1 LGKGP
6 DSCLFIF
13 NDSSQNHLTM
23 KIKRHQV
30 IITAL
35 IILGVTFLVIGVFHQ
50 KEPIKYFAHSLRTW
64 QEADSVAGYP
74 ITTTDDGGGSPT
86 KFKTTKFQPNLS
98 TMSPME
104 LYRLPT
110 ARGFTN
116 SDSNNA
122 QAAGTGLVLFT
133 GNPNGYNGKAV
144 LLGHRLPDESIVQT
158 FYTGLTGI
166 DVKVG
171 QHVPRATT
179 LGTGGQLLEIRAG
192 SSIDI
197 AKESFGDVTMNS
209 QETPP
214 APNRIPLTEFFSEH
228 QLKESGTDPL
238 EIIRQKGLEKARNE
252 LGIRIE

>member
-1 LGKGP
+1 
-6 DSCLFIF
+6 
-13 NDSSQNHLTM
+13 M

-30 IITAL
+30 IIAAL
-35 IILGVTFLVIGVFHQ
+35 IILGVSFLVIGVFHQ

-74 ITTTDDGGGSPT
+74 IPTAYDEDGSPT
-86 KFKTTKFQPNLS
+86 EFKTTKFQPNLS

-110 ARGFTN
+110 ARGFTESN
-116 SDSNNA
+116 SDDA

-133 GNPNGYNGKAV
+133 GNPDGYDGKAV
-144 LLGHRLPDESIVQT
+144 LLGHRLSDKSIVQT
-158 FYTGLTGI
+158 FYTGLTEI

-171 QHVPRATT
+171 QHIPRATT

-197 AKESFGDVTMNS
+197 AKDTFGDVTMNS
-209 QETPP
+209 QDKPP
-214 APNRIPLTEFFSEH
+214 APNRIPIAEFFSKH
-228 QLKESGTDPL
+228 QRKETTTDPL
-238 EIIRQKGLEKARNE
+238 EVIRQTELEKARNE
-252 LGIRIE
+252 LDIGVRFRNKASDRQKGPVKD

>member
-1 LGKGP
+1 
-6 DSCLFIF
+6 
-13 NDSSQNHLTM
+13 M

-30 IITAL
+30 IIAAL
-35 IILGVTFLVIGVFHQ
+35 IILGVSFLVIGVFHQ

-74 ITTTDDGGGSPT
+74 IPTAYDEEGSPT
-86 KFKTTKFQPNLS
+86 EFKITKFQPNLS

-116 SDSNNA
+116 LDSNDA
-122 QAAGTGLVLFT
+122 KAAGTGLVLFT

-144 LLGHRLPDESIVQT
+144 LLGHRLPNKSIVQT
-158 FYTGLTGI
+158 FYTGLSEI

-179 LGTGGQLLEIRAG
+179 LGTGGQLLEVRAG

-197 AKESFGDVTMNS
+197 AKETFGDVTMNS
-209 QETPP
+209 QDKPP
-214 APNRIPLTEFFSEH
+214 APNRIALAEFFSEY
-228 QLKESGTDPL
+228 QLKETVADPL
-238 EIIRQKGLEKARNE
+238 EVIQQNGLEKARNE
-252 LGIRIE
+252 LDIGVRFRNKASDRQKGAVKD